1 MRLLVTGGGT
11 GGHIYPALSV
21 VREMQRRHN
30 DLVILYVGTE
40 RGMEADIVPKE
51 GLPFATVSS
60 RGFRRRLSLDT
71 LKTVAVATKGVWE
84 ARSVIRRFRPDVVLG
99 TGGYVAGPVVLQ
111 AALMGIPCLIH
122 EQNAL
127 PSVTNR
133 LLARFVRQVALSFSE
148 AKRYLPPKT
157 RVIVTGNP
165 VRPEVFEAKRDDGQR
180 EFGLDPRK
188 KTLLVVGGSRG
199 AEPINEAVVGMLAK
213 VASAPDQQLLF
224 VTGSAHYEGTLQRVR
239 GQGLNLEKVGNIIIK
254 PYLYNMPL
262 ALAAADLIIARS
274 GGMIAEITAIG
285 LPAILIP
292 SPHVADNHQEHNA
305 RAAEDAGVGLMIRE
319 HELTSERLWDDC
331 QKILIDEERLREM
344 QRASLAYGK
353 PQATDRI
360 CNALE
365 SLAKQNRRR

>member
-21 VREMQRRHN
+21 VREMQRRHK
-30 DLVILYVGTE
+30 DLEVLYVGTE
-40 RGMEADIVPKE
+40 LGMESDIVPKE

-60 RGFRRRLSLDT
+60 RGFRRRISLDT
-71 LKTVAVATKGVWE
+71 LRTVAVASKGVWE

-133 LLARFVRQVALSFSE
+133 LLARFVKQVALSFPE
-148 AKRYLPPKT
+148 ARQYLPAKT

-165 VRPEVFEAKRDDGQR
+165 VRPELFEATRGEGQR
-180 EFGLDPRK
+180 ELALDPRK
-188 KTLLVVGGSRG
+188 RTLLVVGGSRG
-199 AEPINEAVVGMLAK
+199 AEPINEAVLGMLPNVMAD
-213 VASAPDQQLLF
+213 ATLQLLF
-224 VTGSAHYEGTLQRVR
+224 VTGSAHYEPTVERIR
-239 GQGLNLEKVGNIIIK
+239 GQGLNLEKAGNIIIK
-254 PYLYNMPL
+254 PYLYDMPL

-274 GGMIAEITAIG
+274 GGMIAEITAVG

-305 RAAEDAGVGLMIRE
+305 RAAEQAGVGLMIRE
-319 HELTSERLWDDC
+319 NELTPERLWRDC
-331 QKILIDEERLREM
+331 QQILTDEQRLLQMR
-344 QRASLAYGK
+344 QASLAYGK

-365 SLAKQNRRR
+365 ALARKKR

>member
-21 VREMQRRHN
+21 VREMQRRHS
-30 DLVILYVGTE
+30 DLVVLYVGTE

-71 LKTVAVATKGVWE
+71 LKTVAVAAKGVWE
-84 ARSVIRRFRPDVVLG
+84 ARSVIRRFGPDVVLG

-133 LLARFVRQVALSFSE
+133 LLARFAQQVALSFSE
-148 AKRYLPPKT
+148 ARRFLPPKT

-165 VRPEVFEAKRDDGQR
+165 IRPEILAATRADGQR
-180 EFGLDPRK
+180 EFGLDPLK
-188 KTLLVVGGSRG
+188 QTILVVGGSRG
-199 AEPINEAVVGMLAK
+199 AEPINEAVIGMLAQ
-213 VASAPDQQLLF
+213 VTAARDQQLLF
-224 VTGSAHYEGTLQRVR
+224 VTGSAHHERTLQRIDE
-239 GQGLNLEKVGNIIIK
+239 QGLSLERSGNIIIR

-285 LPAILIP
+285 LPAIFIP

-305 RAAEDAGVGLMIRE
+305 RAAEDAGVGIMIRE
-319 HELTSERLWDDC
+319 HELTSERLWSDC
-331 QKILIDEERLREM
+331 QSVLRDEERLREM
-344 QRASLAYGK
+344 KQASLAYGK
-353 PQATDRI
+353 PQATERI
-360 CNALE
+360 CTALE
-365 SLAKQNRRR
+365 ALVRDRRRR